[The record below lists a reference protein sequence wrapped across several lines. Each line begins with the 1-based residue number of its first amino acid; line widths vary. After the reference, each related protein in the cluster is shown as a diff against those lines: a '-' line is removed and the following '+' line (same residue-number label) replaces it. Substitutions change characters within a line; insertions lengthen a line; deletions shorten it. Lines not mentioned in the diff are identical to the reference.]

1 MIRDPYGRPVTNL
14 RISLTQRCNLNC
26 FYCHREGQTR
36 ETRQVEMT
44 ADEIAAI
51 VRLAAKLGIRK
62 VKLTGGE
69 PLLRRDIIDI
79 VGEISRVS
87 GIQEVSMTTNGV
99 LLSSMAEELA
109 EAGLNRVNISLDTLN
124 PEKYREITGYP
135 FLDRVLDGVRSAV
148 GAGLNPVK
156 LNMLLLK
163 GVNEDE
169 IWDMVNFSSRMGVI
183 LQIIE
188 LISAPSVENGVF
200 AEYHVD
206 PEPVEER
213 LRQMAVK
220 VKVRRMHHRRK
231 YFLPNGAEVEVVRPM
246 HNTEFCAH
254 CTRIRL
260 TSDGRLKPCLLRND
274 NLVDILTPLR
284 RGADE
289 EQLKQIFIKAIMLRK
304 PYFTTRQ
311 R

>member
-26 FYCHREGQTR
+26 FYCHREGQTGA
-36 ETRQVEMT
+36 TRPTEMT
-44 ADEIAAI
+44 ADEVATI
-51 VRLAAKLGIRK
+51 VHVASKLGIRK
-62 VKLTGGE
+62 IKLTGGE
-69 PLLRRDIIDI
+69 PLLRDDIIE
-79 VGEISRVS
+79 VVHKISQIE
-87 GIQEVSMTTNGV
+87 GIQEVSMTTNGI
-99 LLSSMAEELA
+99 LLPSMAEKLT

-124 PEKYREITGYP
+124 PTKYEEITGHP
-135 FLDRVLDGVRSAV
+135 FLDRVLDGIRSAV
-148 GAGLNPVK
+148 DAGLNPVK
-156 LNMLLLK
+156 LNMLLLR
-163 GVNEDE
+163 GLNEDE
-169 IWDMVNFSSRMGVI
+169 VWDMVDFASKAGVI

-188 LISAPSVENGVF
+188 LVSAPSVGNDVYMG
-200 AEYHVD
+200 YHVD
-206 PEPVEER
+206 PKPIEEK
-213 LRQMAVK
+213 LRRMAVR
-220 VKVRRMHHRRK
+220 VAVRRMHHRRK

-246 HNTEFCAH
+246 HNTEFCAN

-260 TSDGRLKPCLLRND
+260 TSDGKLKPCLLRND

-284 RGADE
+284 SGADE

>member
-1 MIRDPYGRPVTNL
+1 
-14 RISLTQRCNLNC
+14 
-26 FYCHREGQTR
+26 
-36 ETRQVEMT
+36 MT
-44 ADEIAAI
+44 ADEVATI
-51 VRLAAKLGIRK
+51 VRVASKLGIRK
-62 VKLTGGE
+62 IKLTGGE
-69 PLLRRDIIDI
+69 PLLREDIIE
-79 VGEISRVS
+79 VVHKISQIE
-87 GIQEVSMTTNGV
+87 GIQEVSMTTNGI
-99 LLSSMAEELA
+99 LLPSMAEKLT

-124 PEKYREITGYP
+124 PTKYEEITGHP
-135 FLDRVLDGVRSAV
+135 FLDRVLDGIRSAV
-148 GAGLNPVK
+148 DAGLNPVK
-156 LNMLLLK
+156 LNMLLLR

-169 IWDMVNFSSRMGVI
+169 VWDMVDFASKAGVI

-188 LISAPSVENGVF
+188 LVSAPSVGNDVF
-200 AEYHVD
+200 TRYHVD
-206 PEPVEER
+206 PKPIEEK
-213 LRQMAVK
+213 LRRMAVR
-220 VKVRRMHHRRK
+220 VVVRRMHHRRK

-246 HNTEFCAH
+246 HNTEFCAN

-260 TSDGRLKPCLLRND
+260 TSDGKLKPCLLRND